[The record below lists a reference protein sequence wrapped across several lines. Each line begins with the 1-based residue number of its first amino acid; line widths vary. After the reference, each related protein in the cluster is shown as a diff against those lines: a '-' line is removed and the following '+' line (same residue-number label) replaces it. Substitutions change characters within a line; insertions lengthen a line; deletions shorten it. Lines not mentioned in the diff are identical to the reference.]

1 MTTPAPF
8 PLRSERSHN
17 NTQANWISENTYTPT
32 SVLYMITHNK
42 VHMYKHVHYI
52 CDVQGTM
59 TTPTPFPLRSQR
71 SHNNTQANWI
81 SENTY
86 TPTSVLYMITHNKVH
101 MYKHVHYICDVQGT
115 MTTLTLFPLRSQR
128 SHNNIQANPI
138 SVNTYIPTSALYM
151 ALHITVYMYIALRT
165 LQLTSAQ
172 KPHPLDSLRTLVEA
186 IAIHTLIQLVQTHIH
201 THFRPVHGII
211 SMYIVLGCYS
221 VLWAQITTPSW
232 LHPRIRRS
240 HNITGDN

>member
-1 MTTPAPF
+1 MTT
-8 PLRSERSHN
+8 H
-17 NTQANWISENTYTPT
+17 
-32 SVLYMITHNK
+32 
-42 VHMYKHVHYI
+42 
-52 CDVQGTM
+52 
-59 TTPTPFPLRSQR
+59 TPFPLRSQR

-115 MTTLTLFPLRSQR
+115 MTTSTPFPLRSQR
-128 SHNNIQANPI
+128 SH
-138 SVNTYIPTSALYM
+138 SNTHT
-151 ALHITVYMYIALRT
+151 
-165 LQLTSAQ
+165 
-172 KPHPLDSLRTLVEA
+172 
-186 IAIHTLIQLVQTHIH
+186 HTLIQLVQTHIH

-211 SMYIVLGCYS
+211 SVYMVLGCYS